1 MSAMASPVT
10 SLPIV
15 YSTVYS
21 GADQR
26 KHQSSASLAF
36 VRGIHRWSVNS
47 PHKGP
52 VTRKISQFDDVIMD
66 HVLQCHSDH
75 RPMFS
80 PHMKGRLLLL
90 MNCHFLSWYIF
101 SRKFHLFSSSFQSVQ
116 YVSADD
122 STKNKLIVT
131 FYVLLPFI
139 STSYLTITQYVLTI
153 DALQGK
159 SFTVS
164 LQ

>member
-1 MSAMASPVT
+1 ME
-10 SLPIV
+10 
-15 YSTVYS
+15 
-21 GADQR
+21 
-26 KHQSSASLAF
+26 
-36 VRGIHRWSVNS
+36 
-47 PHKGP
+47 
-52 VTRKISQFDDVIMD
+52 
-66 HVLQCHSDH
+66 VLQSRSKGMKQSEKAFGLWSEWHCTTQGLVHGYKITGPSGSRIIFLVIVLQWHSDH
-75 RPMFS
+75 MPMS
-80 PHMKGRLLLL
+80 SRHMKGRLLLL

-101 SRKFHLFSSSFQSVQ
+101 FRKFHLFSSSFQTVQ

-159 SFTVS
+159 SFTVI